1 MMPENA
7 SSFIAAR
14 DLLFRL
20 RSDYDAAVQEFRW
33 PVMERFNWA
42 LDYFDHLPTD
52 ALALWCIGEAEEKLS
67 FGDLRV
73 RSNQV
78 ANYLRALGVR
88 RGDRVL
94 LLLPNIRQLFEAM
107 LALMKLGAV
116 FSPSSILLTE
126 TDLEDRVRR
135 GRVRH
140 AIVHAS
146 LTEKIANLACDFTRI
161 AVGGAPG
168 FHRFEDAYMAP
179 QAFVPDGDTRTIDP
193 MIMYFTSGTTA
204 KPKLVLHTHQSYP
217 IGQLSTMYLMGFRPG
232 DIQLGIASPG
242 WAAHLYGVFAGWN
255 AETAIVALAQP
266 RFDPKRVLD
275 ILVRCGVTVFWG
287 PPTVWRMLMQEDMK
301 AWPVKV
307 REAVSGGEPLNAE
320 IIDHVH
326 RVWGITVRDIYGQ
339 TETTALVGC
348 TPGQTIVPGS
358 MGKPIPG
365 FVVTLLDEAGAEGI
379 EGEIAIALDPR
390 PLGLLQGYQQEDG
403 SILAIGGQYHR
414 TGDLARSDPDGRL
427 TFIGRADDVFKSSD
441 YRISPFEIESA
452 LLEHEAIAEV
462 AVVPSPDS
470 LRLVVPKAFIILA
483 AGYRSD
489 AASAYDV
496 FSKMRGRL
504 APYKRIRRIEFVESL
519 PQTISGKIKR
529 AELRQQEAHRR
540 RDGIRTETEFWE
552 ESFPELSTRHD

>member
-7 SSFIAAR
+7 RPFIAAR
-14 DLLFRL
+14 DLLLRL
-20 RSDYDAAVQEFRW
+20 RSDYDAAVAEFRW

-42 LDYFDHLPTD
+42 LDYFDHLPAE
-52 ALALWCIGEAEEKLS
+52 ALALWCIGEAEEQLS
-67 FGDLRV
+67 FRDLRV

-78 ANYLRALGVR
+78 ANYLRGLGVR

-94 LLLPNIRQLFEAM
+94 LLLPNVRQLFEAM

-126 TDLEDRVRR
+126 TDLQDRVRR

-140 AIVHAS
+140 VIVHAS
-146 LTEKIANLACDFTRI
+146 LTERFADLAGDYTRI

-168 FHRFEDAYMAP
+168 FHRFEDAYKAP
-179 QAFVPDGDTRTIDP
+179 DTFVPDGDTRATDP

-204 KPKLVLHTHQSYP
+204 KPKLVLHTHHSYP
-217 IGQLSTMYLMGFRPG
+217 IGQLSTMYFMGFQPG

-255 AETAIVALAQP
+255 AKTAIVALAQP
-266 RFDPKRVLD
+266 RFDAKRVLD
-275 ILVRCGVTVFWG
+275 VLVRCGVTVFWG
-287 PPTVWRMLMQEDMK
+287 PPTVWRMLMQHDME
-301 AWPVKV
+301 AWAVKL
-307 REAVSGGEPLNAE
+307 REAASGGEPLNAE
-320 IIDHVH
+320 IIAHVD
-326 RVWGITVRDIYGQ
+326 RVWRVTVRDVYGQ

-348 TPGQTIVPGS
+348 SPGQAIVPGS
-358 MGKPIPG
+358 MGKPMPG
-365 FVVTLLDEAGAEGI
+365 FVVKLLDESGAEGR
-379 EGEIAIALDPR
+379 EGEIAVVLDPR

-403 SILAIGGQYHR
+403 SVLALCGQYHR
-414 TGDLARSDPDGRL
+414 TGDLARSDSEGRL

-462 AVVPSPDS
+462 AVVPSPDPQ
-470 LRLVVPKAFIILA
+470 RLVVPKAFIMLA
-483 AGYRSD
+483 AGYCPD
-489 AASAYDV
+489 AAVAYDI

-504 APYKRIRRIEFVESL
+504 APYKRIRRIEFAESL

-529 AELRQQEAHRR
+529 AELRQQEADRR
-540 RDGIRTETEFWE
+540 RDGIRTATEFWE
-552 ESFPELSTRHD
+552 ENFPELSTRQ

>member
-1 MMPENA
+1 MAENA
-7 SSFIAAR
+7 KPFIAAR

-52 ALALWCIGEAEEKLS
+52 TLALWCIGEAEEKLS

-94 LLLPNIRQLFEAM
+94 LLLPNVRQLYEAM

-126 TDLEDRVRR
+126 TDLQDRVRR

-140 AIVHAS
+140 VIVHAS
-146 LTEKIANLACDFTRI
+146 LIERFANLVGDFTRI
-161 AVGGAPG
+161 AVGGATG
-168 FHRFEDAYMAP
+168 FHRFEDAYKAP
-179 QAFVPDGDTRTIDP
+179 ESFVPDGETRATDP

-217 IGQLSTMYLMGFRPG
+217 IGQLSTMYFMGFQPG

-255 AETAIVALAQP
+255 AVTAIVALAQS
-266 RFDPKRVLD
+266 RFDAKRVLD
-275 ILVRCGVTVFWG
+275 VLVRCGVTVFWG
-287 PPTVWRMLMQEDMK
+287 PPTVWRMLMQHDME
-301 AWPVKV
+301 AWPVNL
-307 REAVSGGEPLNAE
+307 REAFSGGEPLNAE
-320 IIDHVH
+320 IIAHVDC
-326 RVWGITVRDIYGQ
+326 VWGVTVRDVYGQ

-348 TPGQTIVPGS
+348 SPGQVIVPGS
-358 MGKPIPG
+358 MGKPMPG
-365 FVVTLLDEAGAEGI
+365 FVVKLLDDSGAEAR
-379 EGEIAIALDPR
+379 EGEIAVALDPC
-390 PLGLLQGYQQEDG
+390 PLGPLQGYQQEDG
-403 SILAIGGQYHR
+403 SVLALGGQYHR
-414 TGDLARSDPDGRL
+414 TGDLARSDSDGRL

-470 LRLVVPKAFIILA
+470 QRLVVPKAFIILA
-483 AGYRSD
+483 AGYQPD
-489 AASAYDV
+489 AALACDI

-504 APYKRIRRIEFVESL
+504 APYKRIRRIEFVQSL

-529 AELRQQEAHRR
+529 AELRQQEADRC
-540 RDGIRTETEFWE
+540 RDDVRSATEFWE
-552 ESFPELSTRHD
+552 ENFRELLSRQ

>member
-1 MMPENA
+1 MAENA
-7 SSFIAAR
+7 KPFIAAR
-14 DLLFRL
+14 NLLFRL

-42 LDYFDHLPTD
+42 LDYFDHLPAE
-52 ALALWCIGEAEEKLS
+52 ALALWCIGEAEEQLS

-94 LLLPNIRQLFEAM
+94 LLLPNVRQLFEAM
-107 LALMKLGAV
+107 LALMKLGTI
-116 FSPSSILLTE
+116 FSPSSILLTD

-140 AIVHAS
+140 VIVHAS
-146 LTEKIANLACDFTRI
+146 LTERFANLAGDFTRI

-168 FHRFEDAYMAP
+168 FHRFEDAYTAP
-179 QAFVPDGDTRTIDP
+179 QAFVPDGDTRTTDP

-217 IGQLSTMYLMGFRPG
+217 IGQLSTMYLMGFQPG
-232 DIQLGIASPG
+232 DIQLGVASPG

-255 AETAIVALAQP
+255 AQTAIVALAQP

-326 RVWGITVRDIYGQ
+326 RVWGLTVRDIYGQ

-365 FVVTLLDEAGAEGI
+365 FVVKLLDEAGAEGP

-390 PLGLLQGYQQEDG
+390 PLGLLQGYLQEDG
-403 SILAIGGQYHR
+403 SILALGGQYHR
-414 TGDLARSDPDGRL
+414 TGDLARSDSDGRL
-427 TFIGRADDVFKSSD
+427 TFIGRADDVFKSSN

-462 AVVPSPDS
+462 AVVPSPD
-470 LRLVVPKAFIILA
+470 LQRLVVPKAFVILA
-483 AGYRSD
+483 AGYRPD
-489 AASAYDV
+489 AALAYDI
-496 FSKMRGRL
+496 FSEMRGRL

-529 AELRQQEAHRR
+529 AELRQQEADRCG
-540 RDGIRTETEFWE
+540 DGVRSATEFWE
-552 ESFPELSTRHD
+552 ENFRELVSRQ